1 MLSLRYVCWLVTVG
15 AMLLASLGSDT
26 AADGSQIRQW
36 TVDGVRREAIVYVP
50 ESSKSRPSPLVFGFH
65 GHGGSMANAA
75 GTFRIHEV
83 WPEAIVVYMQGL
95 KTPGQLTDPQ
105 GRRSGWQKT
114 PGDQNDRDLK
124 FFDAVL
130 KSLRKELKVDEDRI
144 YSTGHSNGGGFT
156 YLLWA
161 KRGEVFAAMAPSGTA
176 ALRLRDSLSP
186 KPVLHIAGTN
196 DPLVRYTWQQ
206 QMIETL
212 KTRQRCQPGTPWHGK
227 ATLYSST
234 LDAPVVTYLT
244 KQGHKYPADAPE
256 LTVRFFKE
264 YSKKKPASQPLPN
277 PAPAQPTGRLLRN
290 AKPAVS
296 AGP

>member
-1 MLSLRYVCWLVTVG
+1 MQSLRSVYWL
-15 AMLLASLGSDT
+15 LT
-26 AADGSQIRQW
+26 AAALLLVSPGSETAAAGGQIRQW
-36 TVDGVRREAIVYVP
+36 TVDGVQREAIVYVP
-50 ESSKSRPSPLVFGFH
+50 ESARVRPSPLVFGFH

-75 GTFRIHEV
+75 GTFRIHDV
-83 WPEAIVVYMQGL
+83 WPDAIVVYMQGL
-95 KTPGQLTDPQ
+95 KTPGQLTDPE

-130 KSLRKELKVDEDRI
+130 KSLRKELQVDEDRI

-161 KRGEVFAAMAPSGTA
+161 QRGEVFAAMAPSGAA

-212 KTRQRCQPGTPWHGK
+212 KTRQRCQPGTPWQGK
-227 ATLYSST
+227 ATLYPST
-234 LDAPVVTYLT
+234 IDAPVVTYLT

-256 LTVRFFKE
+256 LIVRFFKE
-264 YSKKKPASQPLPN
+264 HSKKKPARQPLPE
-277 PAPAQPTGRLLRN
+277 PSPDTADRQGAPER
-290 AKPAVS
+290 
-296 AGP
+296 

>member
-1 MLSLRYVCWLVTVG
+1 
-15 AMLLASLGSDT
+15 MLLTLPGGEA
-26 AADGSQIRQW
+26 AADGGRIRQW
-36 TVDGVRREAIVYVP
+36 TVDGVQREAIVYVP
-50 ESSKSRPSPLVFGFH
+50 ESARLRPSPLVFGFH

-95 KTPGQLTDPQ
+95 KTPGQLTDPE
-105 GRRSGWQKT
+105 GRRSGWQKM
-114 PGDQNDRDLK
+114 PGDQNDRDLN

-130 KSLRKELKVDEDRI
+130 QSLRKELKVDEGRI

-161 KRGEVFAAMAPSGTA
+161 KRGDVFAAMAPSGAA
-176 ALRLRDSLSP
+176 ALRLRDRLSP

-212 KTRQRCQPGTPWHGK
+212 KTRQRCLPGTPWHEK
-227 ATLYSST
+227 ATLYPST
-234 LDAPVVTYLT
+234 IDAPVVTYLT

-256 LTVRFFKE
+256 LIVWFFQE
-264 YSKKKPASQPLPN
+264 YSKTKPGSQALSEPSPGTADGQT
-277 PAPAQPTGRLLRN
+277 APPR
-290 AKPAVS
+290 
-296 AGP
+296 